1 PSVHPTLPTIFPYT
15 TLFRSRGGQGADTAD
30 PGPRALSGVLDH
42 RELGLL
48 VGVRGAQRGDDG
60 GAAVAGQ
67 RHLQAVLDHL
77 GDLTAL
83 ADGRVGRGA
92 GPEGALTGD
101 GEGAPVV

>member
-1 PSVHPTLPTIFPYT
+1 
-15 TLFRSRGGQGADTAD
+15 
-30 PGPRALSGVLDH
+30 GPRGLSGVLDD
-42 RELGLL
+42 RERGLL

-101 GEGAPVV
+101 GEGAPVVLADGTGTRRGEGVEDARGVVLRD